1 MIKSVSVRQ
10 VVKFTGKTRHCTMSV
25 LSYEMAV
32 PFMFHFIK
40 IKLQEVGKHK
50 PAHSM
55 TKWFPKGSFNEC
67 LKKPLTH
74 AVKRL
79 LLCDH
84 QLCMC

>member
-1 MIKSVSVRQ
+1 MIKSVSAMQ
-10 VVKFTGKTRHCTMSV
+10 VVKFTGKTRHCTMPV

-32 PFMFHFIK
+32 PLMFHFIK

-50 PAHSM
+50 PAHPM

-67 LKKPLTH
+67 LKKPMTH

-79 LLCDH
+79 
-84 QLCMC
+84 